1 MVRDFD
7 AEVPDWCSHPGTL
20 PPVSLPGWLSPL
32 SQSAPEPPHEAA
44 ELSPPPSAV
53 VPVLPPDEPAPA
65 SRRSPSWT
73 AANEGG
79 PPSSLPAP
87 SRRGIPFVGP
97 DPAEIEHLHAALVEA
112 IAVGLRARREALV
125 AAERDLV
132 HLALA
137 IAGKVVGREIAAD
150 PAVLAGWAREGIA
163 ALGDQDRLT
172 VAISPDLALRLP
184 PDAWAL
190 ELDGIA
196 PVVDRALPPGGCEV
210 RGSYGRVDAGLGPRL
225 ASVAEVLEEA
235 LPGVGSEAA

>member
-1 MVRDFD
+1 VS
-7 AEVPDWCSHPGTL
+7 EPD
-20 PPVSLPGWLSPL
+20 
-32 SQSAPEPPHEAA
+32 PEPALEAA

-53 VPVLPPDEPAPA
+53 VPVIPAVEEPMPA

-79 PPSSLPAP
+79 PPSLSPP
-87 SRRGIPFVGP
+87 SRRAVPFGAP
-97 DPAEIEHLHAALVEA
+97 DPAEIERLHAALIEA
-112 IAVGLRARREALV
+112 IAVGLRARREALA

-163 ALGDQDRLT
+163 ALGEQDRLT
-172 VAISPDLALRLP
+172 VAISPDLAARLP
-184 PDAWAL
+184 PEAWAQA
-190 ELDGIA
+190 LDGLA

-210 RGSYGRVDAGLGPRL
+210 RGAYGRVDAGLGPRL
-225 ASVAEVLEEA
+225 ASVAEALEEA
-235 LPGVGSEAA
+235 LPGGAGSEAA

>member
-7 AEVPDWCSHPGTL
+7 AEVPDWCAHPGTL
-20 PPVSLPGWLSPL
+20 PPVSLPGWMALPQL
-32 SQSAPEPPHEAA
+32 EPPHEAA
-44 ELSPPPSAV
+44 ELAPPASAV
-53 VPVLPPDEPAPA
+53 VPVIPPEEPAPA

-87 SRRGIPFVGP
+87 SRRGIPFAGP
-97 DPAEIEHLHAALVEA
+97 DPAEIEHLHAALIEA

-163 ALGDQDRLT
+163 ALGEQDRLT
-172 VAISPDLALRLP
+172 VAISSDLAARLP
-184 PDAWAL
+184 PEAWAQA
-190 ELDGIA
+190 LDGIA
-196 PVVDRALPPGGCEV
+196 PVVDRTLPPGACEV
-210 RGSYGRVDAGLGPRL
+210 RGAYGRIDAGLGPRL
-225 ASVAEVLEEA
+225 ASVAEALEEA
-235 LPGVGSEAA
+235 LPGGAGSVAA